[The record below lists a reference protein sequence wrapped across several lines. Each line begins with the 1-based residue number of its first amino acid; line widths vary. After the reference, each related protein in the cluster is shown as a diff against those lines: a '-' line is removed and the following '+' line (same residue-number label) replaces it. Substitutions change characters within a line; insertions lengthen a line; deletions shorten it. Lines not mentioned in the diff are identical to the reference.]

1 MGSIE
6 QPIIT
11 YPSFIRPPIPGTQTA
26 AWLFKSDNLA
36 WEGARVQ
43 MRIQNGL
50 TEHRKDGV
58 LSEIIRMEKTFVV
71 FKFIVDNTSDEEEA
85 IVDIPNVYLPWRW
98 TIWRWIHYFFLPTR
112 RYRPNSQYDIAM
124 TQRIADMA

>member
-6 QPIIT
+6 QPIVT
-11 YPSFIRPPIPGTQTA
+11 YPSFIFPPIPGTQTA
-26 AWLFKSDNLA
+26 AWVFKSDHLA

-43 MRIQNGL
+43 KHIQKGL

-71 FKFIVDNTSDEEEA
+71 FKFIEDNTSDEEEA
-85 IVDIPNVYLPWRW
+85 IVDILNVYLPWRW
-98 TIWRWIHYFFLPTR
+98 TFWRWIHYFFLPTR
-112 RYRPNSQYDIAM
+112 
-124 TQRIADMA
+124 